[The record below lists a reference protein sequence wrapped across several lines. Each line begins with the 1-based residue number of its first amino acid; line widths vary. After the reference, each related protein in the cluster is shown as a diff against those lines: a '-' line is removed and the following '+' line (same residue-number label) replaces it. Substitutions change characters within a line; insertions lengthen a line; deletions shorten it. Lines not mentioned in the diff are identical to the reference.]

1 MKPYPGTQSVLR
13 ALAILQVFTDERPS
27 WKLVDLARE
36 LELNKTTAY
45 RLLTAL
51 ESAGM
56 VSRGEAESY
65 RLGPGILTL
74 AGRALRQNDLRQ
86 VTRPYLEQLAHDTGE
101 TASLDLL
108 VDDEILIFDEV
119 IGHRLVGSVNSLG
132 TRHPV
137 SATSTGKAIL
147 ACLPEVRVAELLSR
161 PLSPITPATITDPA
175 ELRRQLAQI
184 RQDGYAVGN
193 GELEEDL
200 IVVGAPIYQ
209 FDGRVT
215 AAVSVGG
222 PAVRFSPERTREM
235 GELVRDTAVKIS
247 AQLGWSGEPRI
258 FTG

>member
-36 LELNKTTAY
+36 LDLNKTTVY

-56 VSRGEAESY
+56 ISRGEGDCY

-74 AGRALRQNDLRQ
+74 AGRALRQNDMRQ
-86 VTRPYLEQLAHDTGE
+86 VARPYLEQLAHDTGE

-119 IGHRLVGSVNSLG
+119 IGHRLVGSVSSLG
-132 TRHPV
+132 TRHPWH
-137 SATSTGKAIL
+137 ATSTGKAIL
-147 ACLPEVRVAELLSR
+147 ACLPEAQVEELLSR
-161 PLSPITPATITDPA
+161 PLPAITPQTITDPGK
-175 ELRRQLAQI
+175 LCRQLVQI
-184 RQDGYAVGN
+184 RQDGYAVGS

-200 IVVGAPIYQ
+200 IVVGAPVHQ
-209 FDGRVT
+209 FDGRVA

-235 GELVRDTAVKIS
+235 GQLVRETAVKIS
-247 AQLGWSGEPRI
+247 AQLGWSEGQ
-258 FTG
+258 

>member
-36 LELNKTTAY
+36 LSLNKTTVY

-56 VSRGEAESY
+56 ISRGEGDSY

-74 AGRALRQNDLRQ
+74 AGRALRQNDMRQ
-86 VTRPYLEQLAHDTGE
+86 VARPYLEQLAHDTGE

-119 IGHRLVGSVNSLG
+119 IGYRLVGSVSSLG
-132 TRHPV
+132 TRHPWH
-137 SATSTGKAIL
+137 ATSTGKAIL
-147 ACLPEVRVAELLSR
+147 ACLPEAQVEELLSR
-161 PLSPITPATITDPA
+161 PLPSITPQTITDPG

-184 RQDGYAVGN
+184 RQDGYAVGS

-200 IVVGAPIYQ
+200 IVVGAPVHQ
-209 FDGRVT
+209 FDGRVA

-222 PAVRFSPERTREM
+222 PAVRFSPERTQEM
-235 GELVRDTAVKIS
+235 GQLVRETAVKIS
-247 AQLGWSGEPRI
+247 AQLGWSEGQ
-258 FTG
+258 

>member
-36 LELNKTTAY
+36 LSLNKTTVY

-56 VSRGEAESY
+56 ISRGEGDSY

-74 AGRALRQNDLRQ
+74 AGRALRQNDMRQ
-86 VTRPYLEQLAHDTGE
+86 VARPYLEQLAHDTGE

-119 IGHRLVGSVNSLG
+119 IGHRLVGSVSSLG
-132 TRHPV
+132 TRHPWH
-137 SATSTGKAIL
+137 ATSTGKAIM
-147 ACLPEVRVAELLSR
+147 ACLPEAQVEELLSR
-161 PLSPITPATITDPA
+161 PLPSITPQTITDPG

-184 RQDGYAVGN
+184 RQDGYAVGS

-200 IVVGAPIYQ
+200 IVVGAPVHQ
-209 FDGRVT
+209 FDGRVA

-222 PAVRFSPERTREM
+222 PAVRFSPERTWEM
-235 GELVRDTAVKIS
+235 GQLVRETAVKIS
-247 AQLGWSGEPRI
+247 AQLGWSEGQ
-258 FTG
+258 